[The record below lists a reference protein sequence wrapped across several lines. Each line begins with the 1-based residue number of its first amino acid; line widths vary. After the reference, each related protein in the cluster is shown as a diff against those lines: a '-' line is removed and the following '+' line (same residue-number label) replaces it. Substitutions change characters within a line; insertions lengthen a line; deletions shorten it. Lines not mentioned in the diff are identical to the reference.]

1 MEWFL
6 LAWKRA
12 AEFSGRSRRKEY
24 WMFQLFNM
32 LIGML
37 LGIMGVILGE
47 QDGPMFFAITCGV
60 YGLVSFVPN
69 LSCAVRRLHDT
80 GKSGWWYC
88 ISFVPLLGAIILLVF
103 LVLDSDPERNE
114 YGPNPKLAG
123 YGNVII

>member
-1 MEWFL
+1 
-6 LAWKRA
+6 
-12 AEFSGRSRRKEY
+12 
-24 WMFQLFNM
+24 
-32 LIGML
+32 
-37 LGIMGVILGE
+37 MGVILGE
-47 QDGPMFFAITCGV
+47 EDGPKFFAITCGV

-88 ISFVPLLGAIILLVF
+88 ISFVPLLGAIVLLVF